1 MISADCHECR
11 LNGSGSPVDVT
22 DCRPCIPFIHL
33 AMMKFNGDYVGMIAV
48 SLSFSGRDLV
58 EAIAEELGCASAT
71 LSISI
76 KDNCVD
82 PMTAL
87 GDASVITEDIV
98 TITNLTQPPVH
109 NGIYRCDSC
118 EFQRF
123 CHLGFS
129 GDVAVIALCGPCG
142 GQVNEEAM

>member
-1 MISADCHECR
+1 M
-11 LNGSGSPVDVT
+11 
-22 DCRPCIPFIHL
+22 
-33 AMMKFNGDYVGMIAV
+33 FNGKSIGTIAI
-48 SLSFSGRDLV
+48 SSSFYGIDLV
-58 EAIAEELGCASAT
+58 EAIAERLGCASAT
-71 LSISI
+71 LSIRI

-82 PMTAL
+82 PMAAL

-98 TITNLTQPPVH
+98 TITNLTEPPVQ
-109 NGIYRCDSC
+109 NCIYRCDSC

-129 GDVAVIALCGPCG
+129 GDVAVIALCEPCG